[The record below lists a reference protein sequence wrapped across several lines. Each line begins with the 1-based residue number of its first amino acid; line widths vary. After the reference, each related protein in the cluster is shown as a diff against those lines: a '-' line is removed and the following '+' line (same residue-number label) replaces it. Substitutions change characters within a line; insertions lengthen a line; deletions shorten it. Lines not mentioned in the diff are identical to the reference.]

1 MKKAGNVQ
9 RSVGL
14 VVVWC
19 LLAGLVIG
27 CSGGK
32 AGAPASPAA
41 PSATSSSSTSAEP
54 STPSASSPSESV
66 PPETTP
72 PAEEDPIELLL
83 AKMTLEEKVGQVIVA
98 GIEGT
103 RIDDKMKKLIAEQ
116 HVGGLIWYK
125 NNFSDLKGSVQL
137 VNELKRANDGN
148 PLPLFMSVDQEGG
161 KVSRLPKDFTAMP
174 DAVKVGRTGK
184 PELAEEM
191 GALLSNELR
200 LMGFNMNF
208 APVLDV
214 NSNPANPVIGTR
226 AFGRDAESVATMGVA
241 AMQGLQHGGTIA
253 VVKHFPGHGDTSVD
267 SHLELPSVGKTIAE
281 LEKLEWIPFRAAIQE
296 GTDAVMI
303 AHILFPKID
312 PDSPSSLSKTVITDL
327 LRDRLG
333 YAGVVI
339 TDDMTMG
346 AIARNYGIED
356 ASLQS
361 FLAGS
366 DLLLVAHGY
375 DTARKVY
382 DRLLEAVN
390 SGALPESRLDESLR
404 RIIALK
410 LKYKLSDE
418 AIPVPSASALPNAAI
433 QQWLKR
439 LEQ

>member
-1 MKKAGNVQ
+1 MKNAISKRGVLL
-9 RSVGL
+9 GIC
-14 VVVWC
+14 C
-19 LLAGLVIG
+19 LLAILVVG
-27 CSGGK
+27 CSRGSDG
-32 AGAPASPAA
+32 PNASPA
-41 PSATSSSSTSAEP
+41 PSAPTEQQPPA
-54 STPSASSPSESV
+54 ASSPSGSAS
-66 PPETTP
+66 PSDSASPETTP
-72 PAEEDPIELLL
+72 PAEEDPVELRLEQ
-83 AKMTLEEKVGQVIVA
+83 MTLEEKIGQVIVA
-98 GIEGT
+98 GIDGT
-103 RIDDKMKKLIAEQ
+103 KIDEKMKKLIVDQ

-125 NNFSDLKGSVQL
+125 DNFSDLSGSIQL
-137 VNELKRANDGN
+137 VNALKQANSGN

-184 PELAEEM
+184 PELAREM
-191 GALLSNELR
+191 GALLSDELR

-214 NSNPANPVIGTR
+214 NSNPANPVIGSR
-226 AFGRDAESVATMGVA
+226 AFGSDADLVVSMGVA
-241 AMQGLQHGGTIA
+241 VMQGLQQGGTVA

-267 SHLELPSVGKTIAE
+267 SHLELPSVHKTTAD
-281 LEKLEWIPFRAAIQE
+281 LEKLEWIPFQAAIQE
-296 GTDAVMI
+296 GADAVMI
-303 AHILFPKID
+303 AHILFPSID

-333 YAGVVI
+333 YNGVVI

-366 DLLLVAHGY
+366 DLILVAHGY

-382 DRLLEAVN
+382 DKLLSAAK
-390 SGALPESRLDESLR
+390 SGEIPESRLDESLR

-418 AIPVPSASALPNAAI
+418 SIPIPSANDLPNDEI
-433 QQWLKR
+433 SQWLKR
-439 LEQ
+439 LQ